1 MTGSSKG
8 KEPVREIQTARP
20 KQNQKPKPH
29 RNLPDPIDVVTGID
43 ALSISNESPTRGS
56 ISGSFTPPRTP
67 RIVISAP
74 EDEYKRSTL
83 RRQSGSGG
91 AVKRPR
97 LPRKSATAPPGT
109 FRAIPTPQPPRRA
122 ISARNGRPG
131 YKPKGDIRGQGS
143 ESPVYPQISKYGTSE
158 SRSIINR
165 RKTSKKWIDRNGL
178 RVKGSALK
186 VLPGPSLKKY
196 ELITIE
202 LQGAKRTSFSEKA
215 RVKETLKSK
224 NLGRL
229 NTKIVDF
236 TERDLPDTPMSL
248 VSTPREL
255 YRQDGHLLRPHPSPI
270 TTNLRRSALRLAS
283 GNRVKHFSLPLS
295 PQVQD
300 RESLRRSNSSQNFK
314 SPGSLS
320 RNVYLPGPIRIE
332 DGTWESSLR
341 ATSIAITQSGNE
353 WIHDDSGWL
362 SDSAVLDGI
371 AEYFEGF
378 GITQAATEDE
388 FDRFWEEELEPQLES
403 ESQVETEIKPS
414 LSARSP
420 DWKARI
426 RLGLDEAPPS
436 PTTPIRPSVESMPSS
451 NGALSLSSMMTRQMA
466 HGKEDKDLTPGRS
479 PRTTER
485 LRQFLRSGRSTR

>member
-1 MTGSSKG
+1 M
-8 KEPVREIQTARP
+8 
-20 KQNQKPKPH
+20 
-29 RNLPDPIDVVTGID
+29 
-43 ALSISNESPTRGS
+43 
-56 ISGSFTPPRTP
+56 
-67 RIVISAP
+67 
-74 EDEYKRSTL
+74 
-83 RRQSGSGG
+83 
-91 AVKRPR
+91 
-97 LPRKSATAPPGT
+97 
-109 FRAIPTPQPPRRA
+109 
-122 ISARNGRPG
+122 
-131 YKPKGDIRGQGS
+131 
-143 ESPVYPQISKYGTSE
+143 YPQISKYGTSE

-165 RKTSKKWIDRNGL
+165 RKTSKKWTDRNGL
-178 RVKGSALK
+178 RVRGSALK
-186 VLPGPSLKKY
+186 VLPGPNLKKY

-255 YRQDGHLLRPHPSPI
+255 YRQDDHLLRPHPSPI
-270 TTNLRRSALRLAS
+270 TANLKRCSVLRPAS
-283 GNRVKHFSLPLS
+283 GNQVKHFSLPLS
-295 PQVQD
+295 PPLQD
-300 RESLRRSNSSQNFK
+300 GESLRRSNSSQNFK
-314 SPGSLS
+314 SSGLS
-320 RNVYLPGPIRIE
+320 SWNVYLPGPIRIE

-353 WIHDDSGWL
+353 WIHEASGWL

-371 AEYFEGF
+371 AEYFESF

-388 FDRFWEEELEPQLES
+388 LDRFWEEEPEQQP

-414 LSARSP
+414 LSPRSP

-436 PTTPIRPSVESMPSS
+436 PTTPIRPSVESVPSS

-466 HGKEDKDLTPGRS
+466 HGKEDKGLTPGRS
-479 PRTTER
+479 PRTAKR
-485 LRQFLRSGRSTR
+485 LRQFLRSGRSIR